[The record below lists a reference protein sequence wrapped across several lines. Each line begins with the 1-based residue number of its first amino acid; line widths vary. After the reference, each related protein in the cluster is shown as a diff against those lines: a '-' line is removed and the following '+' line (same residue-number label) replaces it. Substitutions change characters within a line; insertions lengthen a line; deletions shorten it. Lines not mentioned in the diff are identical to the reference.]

1 MQRIKV
7 KYQAKIL
14 LSHNIRSLIYHFLVL
29 GRNVIKMFVLSRLE
43 EEISTGIL
51 NVLMFIFIILI
62 CYFVDV
68 IIRKILLKILKKYS
82 EKTKNNW
89 DDIIIKKR
97 VVSVFVKIIPLSILY
112 NLAYLFG
119 DIQKWIEKISF
130 AAIIIV
136 VLLTLDRL
144 LTAINEIYNSYA
156 ISKARPIRGYLQV
169 IQIILYI
176 VATILVISEV
186 LEKNPWY
193 FLSGLGAATA
203 VLILIFQNSILGLV
217 AGIEIAANDML
228 QIGDWIELDKY
239 GADGEVIEITLHT
252 VKIRNFDMTITT
264 IPSHLLIADSFKNWR
279 GMEESGVRRIM
290 RYINIDMNSIRLYT
304 NEDIDNLFNKKHIVR
319 YLNED
324 LKEVFKFKNDDSRSV
339 NYTNAGVFRAYLET
353 YLSNYPDIRTDLTLL
368 VRQLQPTEKGLPIEV
383 YAFTNET
390 QWEKYEAVQ
399 ADIFD
404 HILAVIN
411 EFDLRVYQEPSG
423 FDLNN

>member
-1 MQRIKV
+1 MKV
-7 KYQAKIL
+7 GIPIGLDEKIYTL
-14 LSHNIRSLIYHFLVL
+14 
-29 GRNVIKMFVLSRLE
+29 
-43 EEISTGIL
+43 IL
-51 NVLMFIFIILI
+51 NILMFICIILI
-62 CYFVDV
+62 CFF
-68 IIRKILLKILKKYS
+68 INILIKKILLKILKKYS

-97 VVSVFVKIIPLSILY
+97 VVNILVKIIPLSIIY
-112 NLAYLFG
+112 NLAYLFPNV
-119 DIQKWIEKISF
+119 QKWIEKLSF

-144 LTAINEIYNSYA
+144 LSAINEIYNTYT

-169 IQIILYI
+169 VQIILYI

-304 NEDIDNLFNKKHIVR
+304 NEDIDRLFNKKYIVR
-319 YLNED
+319 YLNGN
-324 LKEVFKFKNDDSRSV
+324 LREVFKFKNDDSRSV
-339 NYTNAGVFRAYLET
+339 NHTNAGIFRAYLET
-353 YLSNYPDIRTDLTLL
+353 YLSNYPDIRKDLTLL
-368 VRQLQPTEKGLPIEV
+368 VRQLQPTEKGLPIEI

-390 QWEKYEAVQ
+390 QWEKYEAIQ

-404 HILAVIN
+404 HILAIIN

-423 FDLNN
+423 FDFKN